1 MALLVYGF
9 IAFAVPPIEKMDSGT
24 VLILSPCSSGSGFLL
39 NQGRQVATNWHVAE
53 KCVFEGNLMVF
64 HKNGQKSLG
73 SYLGHDKN
81 KDLTILKLK
90 TLFTG
95 NIAPL
100 VPSNLVKKGDEVW
113 VYGYPAAAFGLA
125 ADITELEPTITKGII
140 SRILNSIKKVKI
152 FQIDAP
158 INPGNSGG
166 PVFNELGGI
175 IGIATSKS
183 LTGEGIGWAVSAE
196 ELMEELD
203 KLGIPY
209 DVANTR
215 PEPGLVGSVTVDE
228 RTSTWIAVGA
238 VVLSMIAMLI
248 AFTKQGRTII
258 KEVVTRT
265 ARTST
270 PPLPPPLPEKK
281 ATVPELIGLTGSY
294 SGVHLELDKQP
305 LVLGRDPR
313 VSQLVFPED
322 AKVISKRHCIL
333 TYDQDNKGLWIN
345 DCWSTNGTYVK
356 KTKLSPGQSKLLL
369 SGGSFHLANNQE
381 KFMFSL
387 GPKDIK

>member
-9 IAFAVPPIEKMDSGT
+9 IAFAGPPIEKMDSGT
-24 VLILSPCSSGSGFLL
+24 VLIICLEEDSLGSGFLL

-53 KCVFEGNLMVF
+53 KCVYEGKLTVI
-64 HKNGQKSLG
+64 HKNVQTSLG
-73 SYLGHDKN
+73 SYLGHDER
-81 KDLTILKLK
+81 KDLAILNLE
-90 TLFTG
+90 TPFTG

-113 VYGYPAAAFGLA
+113 VYGYPGAAMGVVALMA
-125 ADITELEPTITKGII
+125 ELDPTITKGII
-140 SRILNSIKKVKI
+140 SRIITSKKHVKML
-152 FQIDAP
+152 QIDAP

-166 PVFNELGGI
+166 PVFNKLGGI
-175 IGIATSKS
+175 IGIATLYS
-183 LTGEGIGWAVSAE
+183 GWAVSTE

-215 PEPGLVGSVTVDE
+215 PEPGLVDE

-238 VVLSMIAMLI
+238 VLLSLIAMLI

-265 ARTST
+265 VRTST
-270 PPLPPPLPEKK
+270 PTPPTPLPEKK
-281 ATVPELIGLTGSY
+281 ATVPELIGLTGSF

-369 SGGSFHLANNQE
+369 SGESFHLANNQE